1 MGSRQEPVQS
11 KIMSGGNGGKFLYF
25 AFGSNLLRERLHI
38 SNPSAVFKAVARLP
52 AHRLEFNYF
61 SKRWQGAA
69 ATVVEVDDEEVW
81 GVLWELNLEHLAT
94 LDAQEGVPTVY
105 NRKAVT
111 VETEAGEE
119 EAFTYFLVK
128 PVEEDRRPSAVYL
141 DVIVR
146 GAKENGLPKEYIE
159 KLKSIEDNGYCGE
172 VGLTIDLRERTK
184 IPD

>member
-1 MGSRQEPVQS
+1 MGDKKPVELGE
-11 KIMSGGNGGKFLYF
+11 IMAAGNGGKFLYF
-25 AFGSNLLRERLHI
+25 SR
-38 SNPSAVFKAVARLP
+38 
-52 AHRLEFNYF
+52 
-61 SKRWQGAA
+61 RWQGAA
-69 ATVVEVDDEEVW
+69 ATVVETGNDEEVW
-81 GVLWELNLEHLAT
+81 GVLWELNIEHLTT

-111 VETEAGEE
+111 VETDDGEE

-159 KLKSIEDNGYCGE
+159 KLESIEHNGFREE
-172 VGLTIDLRERTK
+172 VGVTIDLKERNK